1 VTARMPV
8 YRGVGSVDRR
18 CSCRDTH
25 GKALGK
31 NCPKLARSS
40 HGQWFYRLELP
51 EDADGQR
58 RPRRRSGFDSQT
70 AAQTELDRARELLA
84 LPEDGDAAALCAVGD
99 LIAEALSQKRPLP
112 EVATVRQLLRA
123 GTAGLTHPTVGQ
135 WLATWLVGKKNIVPN
150 TYRSYDSH
158 IRLYLD
164 RYLGKLR
171 LDKLRVEHVSDMFDM
186 IAEYNDEIRAARESG
201 DPTRCEAVRYQRPVG
216 STSMQRIRATL
227 RTALN
232 DAIRR
237 ELITFNAAKWVELP
251 AGNRPP
257 PLVWTPE
264 RIRRW
269 ETSGVV
275 PSPVMVWTPA
285 QTGKFLDHI
294 LGDRLYALFHLV
306 AHCGLRRGEACGLR
320 WIDTDLSLHPDKGAA
335 IGTIHVLNQIVQLG
349 WATEQSTPKTDESMA
364 TVALDPATTVELLEH
379 RDRQDTERHTAIS
392 SGDTW
397 TETGMVFTDTDG
409 SELHPAAVTS
419 RFRVLLTRAGL
430 PPIRLHDLRHGA
442 ATTALAAGVDMK
454 VVQAMLRH
462 ANITTTSNLYT
473 NVLPEVAQAAAINIA
488 AAIPRAPRRVR

>member
-1 VTARMPV
+1 MPA

-18 CSCRDTH
+18 CSCRDPQ
-25 GKALGK
+25 GKTLGK

-51 EDADGQR
+51 ENAEGQR

-70 AAQTELDRARELLA
+70 AAQAELDRARELLA

-112 EVATVRQLLRA
+112 EVATIRQLLRA
-123 GTAGLTHPTVGQ
+123 GAAGLAHPTVGQ
-135 WLATWLVGKKNIVPN
+135 WLVTWLGGKKNIVPN

-186 IAEYNDEIRAARESG
+186 IVEYIDEIRAVRESG

-216 STSMQRIRATL
+216 ATSKQRIRATL

-257 PLVWTPE
+257 PLVWNPSGSADG
-264 RIRRW
+264 RPPAWCPRRSW
-269 ETSGVV
+269 CGHPPSVLSSKIFEWFWLIAMGRSGRDV
-275 PSPVMVWTPA
+275 A
-285 QTGKFLDHI
+285 TGGRGRCHR
-294 LGDRLYALFHLV
+294 RL
-306 AHCGLRRGEACGLR
+306 RMP
-320 WIDTDLSLHPDKGAA
+320 HPDVEAA
-335 IGTIHVLNQIVQLG
+335 
-349 WATEQSTPKTDESMA
+349 ED
-364 TVALDPATTVELLEH
+364 D
-379 RDRQDTERHTAIS
+379 
-392 SGDTW
+392 
-397 TETGMVFTDTDG
+397 DG
-409 SELHPAAVTS
+409 ED
-419 RFRVLLTRAGL
+419 G
-430 PPIRLHDLRHGA
+430 
-442 ATTALAAGVDMK
+442 
-454 VVQAMLRH
+454 
-462 ANITTTSNLYT
+462 
-473 NVLPEVAQAAAINIA
+473 
-488 AAIPRAPRRVR
+488 